1 MFETLLATAAYVLL
15 ISTVV
20 GIHELGHYLAARA
33 LGIQPVEFSI
43 GFGRLLFSWTDA
55 RSCRW
60 SFRAI
65 PMGGYVKF
73 LGDGDAAS
81 STSVDVAPDQR
92 RRTLAGAGP
101 GARAAVAFAG
111 PFANL
116 VLTFVVLTGLYS
128 GIGRLYTPTVVEGVL
143 PGSAAEAAGFRQGDR
158 IVAIGG
164 VAIARFEDMQA
175 LVVARAGMPTSV
187 EILRGGAPIV
197 LTATPAATQVED
209 NFGRRREIGRIGLKG
224 GTPVFERVPVTS
236 AFSHGLGDMI
246 FLARQIGQILRE
258 TVVGE
263 RPVDQLA
270 GPARIAEAAGDA
282 MRSGWPN
289 LLFFV
294 AFFSINLGLMNLL
307 PIPIMDGGLIAL
319 CGVEVLRGRPLG
331 ERAQRVLTAT
341 GLAMVGCLMLVV
353 VVNDVRY
360 LFSRI

>member
-1 MFETLLATAAYVLL
+1 MFETLFATAAYVLL

-43 GFGRLLFSWTDA
+43 GFGRLLFSRMDA
-55 RSCRW
+55 RGCRW

-81 STSVDVAPDQR
+81 ATTAKVAPALR
-92 RRTLAGAGP
+92 RLTMAGAGP
-101 GARAAVAFAG
+101 GRRAIIAFAG
-111 PFANL
+111 PFANF

-128 GIGRLYTPTVVEGVL
+128 GVGRLYTPTLVEGVL
-143 PGSAAEAAGFRQGDR
+143 PGSAAEAAGFRLGDR

-164 VAIARFEDMQA
+164 VPTTRFEDMQA
-175 LVVARAGMPTSV
+175 LVMARAGMQTAIEV
-187 EILRGGAPIV
+187 LRDGAPTI
-197 LTATPAATQVED
+197 LSATPTATQVED

-224 GTPVFERVPVTS
+224 GTPVFERVPVAS
-236 AFSHGLGDMI
+236 AFAYGISDMA

-258 TVVGE
+258 TVLGE

-289 LLFFV
+289 LLFLI

-319 CGVEVLRGRPLG
+319 CGIEALRGRPLE
-331 ERAQRVLTAT
+331 ERAQRMVSAT

-353 VVNDVRY
+353 VVNDFRY
-360 LFSRI
+360 LFSKL